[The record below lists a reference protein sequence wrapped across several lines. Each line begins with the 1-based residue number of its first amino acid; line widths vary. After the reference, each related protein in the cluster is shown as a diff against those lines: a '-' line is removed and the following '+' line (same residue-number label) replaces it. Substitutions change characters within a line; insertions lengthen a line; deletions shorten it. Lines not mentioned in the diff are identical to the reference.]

1 MSGIKW
7 AENEVKLACEREA
20 PNRAPG
26 EWDYGCA
33 CYESALKA
41 YKSIAEDEHS
51 GFSWSMTAGI
61 LKRLIDGEPLTAIE
75 DTPGVWH
82 EVHTQADGS
91 KGYQCNRRSSLFK
104 NVKPDGTVEYS
115 DNDSYYAT
123 DINNPNVEFRNGLVS
138 RVVHEIWPVT
148 FPYWPNG
155 RAKVVC
161 WDILIDKANGD
172 FDTRI
177 IYYAEKNGQRV
188 AINRIWHE
196 TDEGFV
202 EITAEELDKLIEE
215 AEA

>member
-1 MSGIKW
+1 
-7 AENEVKLACEREA
+7 
-20 PNRAPG
+20 
-26 EWDYGCA
+26 
-33 CYESALKA
+33 
-41 YKSIAEDEHS
+41 
-51 GFSWSMTAGI
+51 MTAGI

-75 DTPGVWH
+75 DTPEVWH
-82 EVHTQADGS
+82 EAYRDDGTITC
-91 KGYQCNRRSSLFK
+91 QCKRRSTLFK
-104 NVKPDGTVEYS
+104 DIKPDGTVEYR
-115 DNDSYYAT
+115 DIGSYFAV
-123 DINNPNVEFRNGLVS
+123 DINDPTVEYKSRLVGN
-138 RVVHEIWPVT
+138 VVHEIWPVT

-161 WDILIDKANGD
+161 RDILIDKANGD

-188 AINRIWHE
+188 EINRIWHE

>member
-41 YKSIAEDEHS
+41 YKSMAEDGHS
-51 GFSWSMTAGI
+51 GFSWSLTADI

-75 DTPGVWH
+75 DTPEEWH
-82 EVHTQADGS
+82 EAHHDDGTIT
-91 KGYQCNRRSSLFK
+91 GQCKRRSTLFK
-104 NVKPDGTVEYS
+104 NIKPDGTVEYR
-115 DNDSYYAT
+115 DMGSYFAV
-123 DINNPNVEFRNGLVS
+123 DINDPTVEYKSRLVS
-138 RVVHEIWPVT
+138 NVVHEIWPVT
-148 FPYWPNG
+148 FPYYPNG

-161 WDILIDKANGD
+161 RDILIDKANGD

-188 AINRIWHE
+188 EINRIWHE
-196 TDEGFV
+196 TDKGFV